1 MSQVTQVYV
10 KLTKTRLCLGLPP
23 SSDVGNWSGAPP
35 WLQVGKTV
43 RNVESWSV
51 PPESCPPD
59 SDAPD
64 VEFKIYLENSDWA
77 FSSVIDACLLHK
89 ALGISL
95 TGKTNKQQQ
104 QKTTHTQKK
113 KTLFSFE
120 SLLCQG
126 IFSHRQD
133 LA

>member
-1 MSQVTQVYV
+1 M
-10 KLTKTRLCLGLPP
+10 
-23 SSDVGNWSGAPP
+23 
-35 WLQVGKTV
+35 V

-104 QKTTHTQKK
+104 QHQNNPHTEKENPV
-113 KTLFSFE
+113 FF
-120 SLLCQG
+120 
-126 IFSHRQD
+126 
-133 LA
+133 